1 MVDPEMTGLL
11 DETEWLEAG
20 ADAELDATPVD
31 ETNAFENELMT
42 MLVEATEVL
51 VCSWLEEPF
60 ELEGVTK

>member
-20 ADAELDATPVD
+20 TELDATPVD
-31 ETNAFENELMT
+31 ETNALEDELMT
-42 MLVEATEVL
+42 VLGEATEVL

-60 ELEGVTK
+60 ELEGVAE